1 MRRAD
6 MEEHGE
12 RNNKV
17 RVSEERINNDKEFSP
32 DLCFQAGQDDLTPL
46 TWLHSNVNIF
56 PTVDT
61 PSSPSFP
68 SFPSSS
74 YSFSSCTT
82 VTLNNNEDLQ
92 EKVLKVEM
100 NPTPLSPESPAE
112 NTRQCAPLDQTA
124 AASEEDGFLD
134 LSENFKTEESKQL
147 FLRNAIKICW
157 KIC

>member
-1 MRRAD
+1 

-12 RNNKV
+12 RYNKLRAREERSNNNK
-17 RVSEERINNDKEFSP
+17 E
-32 DLCFQAGQDDLTPL
+32 AGQDDLTPL

-56 PTVDT
+56 PSVDT
-61 PSSPSFP
+61 PTS
-68 SFPSSS
+68 PSSS
-74 YSFSSCTT
+74 YSSFSPSSCTR

-147 FLRNAIKICW
+147 FLRNAIKIS
-157 KIC
+157 KFGVNFLNVV